1 MELRARGIKH
11 IGTHMMSVKK
21 QTKKR
26 GKKKGRPP
34 KPSTCEVQQP
44 ITAII
49 WPNWQYTSLGAIA
62 TTCND
67 SSFLMFSSGF
77 TLECFF
83 VAFHIGI
90 PSFFSFL
97 SLLSQFFFRNVSY
110 RSVFR
115 CFSYQ
120 KLYFFFLPS
129 LFDFK
134 LDYFHVSY
142 LSVFRCCFFH
152 IGVLLLCISNGSV
165 FELETRRNG
174 MDSHERKERKE
185 KR

>member
-1 MELRARGIKH
+1 
-11 IGTHMMSVKK
+11 
-21 QTKKR
+21 
-26 GKKKGRPP
+26 
-34 KPSTCEVQQP
+34 
-44 ITAII
+44 
-49 WPNWQYTSLGAIA
+49 
-62 TTCND
+62 
-67 SSFLMFSSGF
+67 MFSSGF

-90 PSFFSFL
+90 PSFFSL
-97 SLLSQFFFRNVSY
+97 SLLSQFFFFVMFHIGVFFVVSHI
-110 RSVFR
+110 RSFI
-115 CFSYQ
+115 
-120 KLYFFFLPS
+120 YFFFLPS